1 MLADPVVYCFLC
13 QKMLEKNH
21 TSFIATLVNL
31 TIGFTNSQNLQ
42 SLALPKPNDLTT
54 IRIVVKHFC
63 VKRLES
69 QWFLGLAMTR
79 SSMDKPSIRA
89 SLSDVCDLD
98 PCSPKCLESD

>member
-1 MLADPVVYCFLC
+1 LLILSFVAFCVKKCP
-13 QKMLEKNH
+13 EN
-21 TSFIATLVNL
+21 TTASFIATLVNL
-31 TIGFTNSQNLQ
+31 TIGFTNSRNLQ

-89 SLSDVCDLD
+89 SLSDVCDLGH
-98 PCSPKCLESD
+98 